1 MQSIPMEQTTSDY
14 LCLAVLGQTWVMGF
28 PKTYESRYKTELRQ
42 LLINYGENSWIW
54 YKISRA
60 PNHNGLK
67 IQTHK
72 DFPGREDMFDN
83 LGNVLSFVH
92 NQGSMSDP
100 DDYQFITN
108 ENVTKNRVN
117 ELKTEIEL
125 CGKKYIALVTDEHQS
140 VSSEENLVVE
150 QLERKI
156 RYDLRRLALVDAII
170 ISSECPGIS
179 FCTAP
184 DCCLDLGRLSKIC
197 GLRTIKH
204 FDPDGELQSDR
215 CLEYRNPFLVSE
227 SAARALAILDF
238 QHRVK
243 RYSAEYTA
251 YELLIEAKPDVH
263 FYLQRFFDEQFGML
277 NPDLSRSR
285 QLALKRQIG
294 FCLISIALPDLYLD
308 YYDSREQS

>member
-1 MQSIPMEQTTSDY
+1 
-14 LCLAVLGQTWVMGF
+14 MGF
-28 PKTYESRYKTELRQ
+28 PKTYESRYKTKLHQ
-42 LLINYGENSWIW
+42 LLINYGENKWIW

-60 PNHNGLK
+60 PEHNGLK

-72 DFPGREDMFDN
+72 DFPGREDMFN
-83 LGNVLSFVH
+83 NIGNVLSFVH
-92 NQGSMSDP
+92 HQGSMSDP
-100 DDYQFITN
+100 DDYQFISN
-108 ENVTKNRVN
+108 ENVTKNHVN
-117 ELKTEIEL
+117 DLKIEIEQYS
-125 CGKKYIALVTDEHQS
+125 KKYIAQVTDEHQS
-140 VSSEENLVVE
+140 VSSEETLVIE

-156 RYDLRRLALVDAII
+156 KYDLRRLALVDAII
-170 ISSECPGIS
+170 SSSECPGIS

-204 FDPDGELQSDR
+204 VDPDDELQSDR
-215 CLEYRNPFLVSE
+215 CLEYRNPLLVSE
-227 SAARALAILDF
+227 TAARALAILDF
-238 QHRVK
+238 QHQAK

-251 YELLIEAKPDVH
+251 YELLIEVKPDAPV
-263 FYLQRFFDEQFGML
+263 YLQEFFNEQFGIF

-308 YYDSREQS
+308 HYDSQEQS

>member
-1 MQSIPMEQTTSDY
+1 
-14 LCLAVLGQTWVMGF
+14 MGF
-28 PKTYESRYKTELRQ
+28 PKTYESRYKTKLHQ
-42 LLINYGENSWIW
+42 LLIIYGENNWTW

-60 PNHNGLK
+60 PEHNGLK

-83 LGNVLSFVH
+83 LGNVLSLVH
-92 NQGSMSDP
+92 HQGSMSDP
-100 DDYQFITN
+100 DDYQFISN
-108 ENVTKNRVN
+108 ENVTKNHVN
-117 ELKTEIEL
+117 DLKIEIEQYS
-125 CGKKYIALVTDEHQS
+125 KKYIAQVTDEHQS
-140 VSSEENLVVE
+140 VSSEETLVIE

-156 RYDLRRLALVDAII
+156 KYDLRRLALVDAII
-170 ISSECPGIS
+170 SSSECPGIS

-197 GLRTIKH
+197 GLQTIKH
-204 FDPDGELQSDR
+204 FDPDDELQSDR
-215 CLEYRNPFLVSE
+215 CLEYRNPLLVSE
-227 SAARALAILDF
+227 TAARALAILDF
-238 QHRVK
+238 QHQAK

-251 YELLIEAKPDVH
+251 YELLIEAKPDAPV
-263 FYLQRFFDEQFGML
+263 YLQEFFNEQFGIF

-308 YYDSREQS
+308 HYDSQEQS